1 MTNLEEAYILVSQTG
16 KQDVATVEL
25 NHPAKKNGLWEP
37 STPCFAK
44 FSKQHL
50 SDNHLAQPVEN
61 ISNKY

>member
-16 KQDVATVEL
+16 KQDVAAAEL
-25 NHPAKKNGLWEP
+25 NHPAKKNGLWELSP
-37 STPCFAK
+37 PCFAK